1 MSGMVPMPRREP
13 VIAHDRPDSIIAW
26 RQDGPVT
33 AARFLADVARLA
45 GRMPSSGN
53 VLNVCQDRYR
63 FMVGFVAALVAGK
76 VSLLPSSN
84 TPEAIRRLKDF
95 APDVFCLHDGE
106 GEKIDLPRLEF
117 RDEPVP
123 EAASGLAPF
132 VIPEVDIDRVGA
144 VMLTSGSTG
153 TPVPHTRTWGS
164 LLHDGRA
171 EAERLG
177 LIARGHAIVGTVPAQ
192 HAYGLE
198 STVLLSMLGNCAA
211 WAGRPFYPADIA
223 AALAAVPRPRLLVT
237 TPFHLRALLD
247 SGVDVPPADMI
258 LCATAPLSLAL
269 AGEAEARLGAPL
281 FEIYGCTETGQLAT
295 RRTIEGQGWRPYPG
309 IRIEVEEGGAF
320 ASGGHVAGRQ
330 LLTDQLEVAEDG
342 SFLLHGRDADM
353 VNIAGKRSSIGYL
366 NHQLLAIAGV
376 KDGSFFNPDEDTPD
390 GVARLAAFVVAPTL
404 TPRRLLDALRE
415 RVDPV
420 FLPRPLIFLERLP
433 RNATGKL
440 PRAELRALLDGQTK
454 GGA

>member
-1 MSGMVPMPRREP
+1 MSDLPAMPHREP
-13 VIAHDRPDSIIAW
+13 LTAHSRPDAIIAW
-26 RQDGPVT
+26 RQDGPIT
-33 AARFLADVARLA
+33 AACFLADVARLA
-45 GRMPSSGN
+45 DRMPASGN

-63 FMVGFVAALVAGK
+63 FMVGLSAALVAGK

-95 APDVFCLHDGE
+95 APDVFCLHDG
-106 GEKIDLPRLEF
+106 GAEKIDLPRLEF
-117 RDEPVP
+117 PDEQPSEP
-123 EAASGLAPF
+123 TSF
-132 VIPEVDIDRVGA
+132 VIPEIDTDRIAA

-164 LLHDGRA
+164 LVHDGRA

-247 SGVDVPPADMI
+247 SGVDIPPVDMI
-258 LCATAPLSLAL
+258 LSATAPLSLAL
-269 AGEAEARLGAPL
+269 TGEAEARLGAPL

-295 RRTIEGQGWRPYPG
+295 RRTIEGQSWLPYPG
-309 IRIEVEEGGAF
+309 IRIEVEQGSAF
-320 ASGGHVAGRQ
+320 ASGGHIAGRQ
-330 LLTDQLEVAEDG
+330 MLTDQLEVADDG
-342 SFLLHGRDADM
+342 SFLLHGRHADM
-353 VNIAGKRSSIGYL
+353 VNIAGKRSSIRYL
-366 NHQLLAIAGV
+366 DHQLLAIDGV
-376 KDGSFFNPDEDTPD
+376 EDGAFFNPDEDTPD
-390 GVARLAAFVVAPTL
+390 GIARLAAFVVAPTL

-415 RVDPV
+415 RVDSV

>member
-1 MSGMVPMPRREP
+1 MTAPHREP
-13 VIAHDRPDSIIAW
+13 VLTHGRPDAIIAW
-26 RQDGPVT
+26 RQDGPIT
-33 AARFLADVARLA
+33 AARFLADVARLVD
-45 GRMPSSGN
+45 RMPASGN
-53 VLNVCQDRYR
+53 VLNVCQDRHR

-95 APDVFCLHDGE
+95 APDVFCLHDG
-106 GEKIDLPRLEF
+106 GAEKIDLPRLDF
-117 RDEPVP
+117 REEPLP
-123 EAASGLAPF
+123 ERSSEPAAF
-132 VIPEVDIDRVGA
+132 VIPEVDIDRVAA

-164 LLHDGRA
+164 LVHDGRA

-177 LIARGHAIVGTVPAQ
+177 LIVRGHAIVGTVPAQ

-247 SGVDVPPADMI
+247 SGVDIPPVDMI
-258 LCATAPLSLAL
+258 LSATAPLSLAL
-269 AGEAEARLGAPL
+269 TGEAEARLGAPL

-295 RRTIEGQGWRPYPG
+295 RRTIEGQSWLPYPG
-309 IRIEVEEGGAF
+309 IRIEVEQGGAF

-330 LLTDQLEVAEDG
+330 PLTDQLEVAADG
-342 SFLLHGRDADM
+342 SFLLHGRHADM

-366 NHQLLAIAGV
+366 NHQLLAIGGV
-376 KDGSFFNPDEDTPD
+376 EDGSFFNPEEDTPD

-415 RVDPV
+415 RIDSV

-440 PRAELRALLDGQTK
+440 PRAELRALLDGQAK